1 MANGDFK
8 DYQEEQILIEY
19 DVIKH
24 LILLN
29 ESPKYNGY
37 KKGLFLIVCKF
48 FDEKPAIR
56 ADKYS
61 NTTATLSEIGI
72 DGPIKVKIMLNQQFP
87 D

>member
-1 MANGDFK
+1 MANGNFK

-48 FDEKPAIR
+48 LMKSLLFVQI
-56 ADKYS
+56 
-61 NTTATLSEIGI
+61 NILIQLLHFLI
-72 DGPIKVKIMLNQQFP
+72 
-87 D
+87 